1 MSSSTQTASSSSQ
14 NSNARSHFRIHR
26 RNDSL
31 NGSSKDG
38 SDSSSREKEKDAC
51 AVPEPNPKD
60 QIRVYSLQNAE
71 SGLAS
76 DYFKRKN
83 VLRVRMEG
91 EQFLLQA
98 RDVPDVVEWIEVR
111 ELSV

>member
-1 MSSSTQTASSSSQ
+1 M
-14 NSNARSHFRIHR
+14 
-26 RNDSL
+26 
-31 NGSSKDG
+31 
-38 SDSSSREKEKDAC
+38 
-51 AVPEPNPKD
+51 
-60 QIRVYSLQNAE
+60 YSLQNAE